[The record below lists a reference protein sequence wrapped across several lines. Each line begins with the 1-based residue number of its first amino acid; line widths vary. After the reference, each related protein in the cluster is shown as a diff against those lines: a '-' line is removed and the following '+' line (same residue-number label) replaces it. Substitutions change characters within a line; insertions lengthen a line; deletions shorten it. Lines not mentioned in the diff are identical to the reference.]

1 LVEKKRLCTKN
12 YVPWK
17 ARAGADQQ
25 TSIAI
30 ASISVGC
37 EADPVKRLYLCQAV
51 TLLLGAAWLF
61 TAEVRAEP
69 AGRVLLPKPSP
80 TRTEVVF
87 GAIGIRAQPRDSLM
101 ALLAAELRGM
111 RLSIV
116 EDSATEPL
124 SAWASQATR
133 SRRVLAA
140 ILLDGRN
147 EQGWRVIV
155 IDAARGR
162 AIARALPGGIRND
175 AASIEAVVSIVVS
188 AASALRE
195 GLEVASTPLAAVVGG
210 PSAPPAPAPSEPS
223 APTGGID
230 APPLAVSPR
239 RANWAFRGA
248 IAASVAS
255 FSPAAPTTEGLGL
268 TLGVSFRGRVEARA
282 FGAAFMP
289 QLIQVPFGEFRVA
302 RAFLGGA
309 AGPVFRGAAFS
320 FAPEAGF
327 VAERLRRYD
336 ATPTAGVYAT
346 EPGPLYRFGGLLAF
360 RLRHTLFR
368 PVSVELVTG
377 GLYFGR
383 RVQFTAKNAESAWSE
398 AVWPT
403 VAFAQLGLEIATN

>member
-1 LVEKKRLCTKN
+1 
-12 YVPWK
+12 
-17 ARAGADQQ
+17 
-25 TSIAI
+25 
-30 ASISVGC
+30 
-37 EADPVKRLYLCQAV
+37 VKRFYVCQTAM
-51 TLLLGAAWLF
+51 LLLGAPWLLA
-61 TAEVRAEP
+61 AEVKAEP
-69 AGRVLLPKPSP
+69 AGKVLLPKPSP
-80 TRTEVVF
+80 ARTEVVF

-101 ALLAAELRGM
+101 ALLAAELRGTS
-111 RLSIV
+111 LSIV
-116 EDSATEPL
+116 EDQANEPL
-124 SAWASQATR
+124 SAWASRATR

-140 ILLDGRN
+140 ILLDGRS

-210 PSAPPAPAPSEPS
+210 PTAPSPTSASGPSEPS
-223 APTGGID
+223 APTGD
-230 APPLAVSPR
+230 VDTTPLAASLPQP
-239 RANWAFRGA
+239 ANWAFRGA

-268 TLGVSFRGRVEARA
+268 TLGVSFRAHVEARA
-282 FGAAFMP
+282 FGAQFMP
-289 QLIQVPFGEFRVA
+289 QLIRVPFGEFRVA
-302 RAFLGGA
+302 RAFLGAA
-309 AGPVFRGAAFS
+309 AGPVFRGPAFS
-320 FAPEAGF
+320 FAPEAGL

-346 EPGPLYRFGGLLAF
+346 EPAPLYRFGGLLAL

-368 PVSVELVTG
+368 PVSAELVTG
-377 GLYFGR
+377 ALYFGR
-383 RVQFTAKNAESAWSE
+383 RVQFTAKNAESEWSE
-398 AVWPT
+398 AVWPA